1 MRKMLSLLA
10 ALCLLA
16 PCAAAEEELSISDLI
31 DAGSGVVTGLET
43 EQEAGEALE
52 EVPAETPEE
61 EDGTRLITATFAG
74 DFTIGGDSR
83 KRTNIFEDELKK
95 QDGDINFT
103 MRNVR
108 DILMED
114 DLTLINFE
122 GTLTNS
128 THVPDNKRE
137 NQFLFSAPPEYVSIL
152 TDNGVEAVALENNH
166 VMDHGEEVYQETQ
179 QTLTDAG
186 IVWSNAETVGE
197 IMVKGVKIGMLS
209 YQTFDRYDTLFTQV
223 PLDVAEAK
231 ARYDLVIVSFHW
243 GNEKDYAPN
252 KNQQKMG
259 KLAIDA
265 GADLVVGHH
274 SHRINP
280 IDLVIVSFHWGNE
293 KDYAP
298 NKNQQKMGKLA
309 IDAGADL
316 VVGHHSHRI
325 NPIEEYKGKYIVYS
339 LGNFCFAGNSKPSDM
354 SSFLFQMRW
363 RVHENTITQ
372 EGWRIIPIRISSR
385 SDYNDFAPTVLEKAT
400 AIDGLLTTL
409 KENGKK
415 LENPVAEY
423 PLTW

>member
-52 EVPAETPEE
+52 EVPAEPPEE

-197 IMVKGVKIGMLS
+197 ITVKGVKIGMLS

-231 ARYDLVIVSFHW
+231 ARY
-243 GNEKDYAPN
+243 
-252 KNQQKMG
+252 
-259 KLAIDA
+259 
-265 GADLVVGHH
+265 
-274 SHRINP
+274 
-280 IDLVIVSFHWGNE
+280 DLVIVSFHWGNE